1 MTQIISEEKKFDNWN
16 IKKKEINSSIK
27 ITYPKHREVWYISI
41 WKNIW
46 FESYWKW
53 ENFKRPVLV
62 LARIWTMFLVVSM
75 TTKWKDNKFYYKID
89 KNTFNRDS
97 FITLSQIKSVDK
109 KRFIIKI
116 WKIEEQDFQKI
127 KNRIKKLF

>member
-53 ENFKRPVLV
+53 DDFKRPVLV
-62 LARIWTMFLVVSM
+62 LARIWTMFLVASM
-75 TTKWKDNKFYYKID
+75 TTKGKNNKFYYKLKKD
-89 KNTFNRDS
+89 TFDIDS
-97 FITLSQIKSVDK
+97 FITLSQFKTIDK
-109 KRFIIKI
+109 KRFIEKM
-116 WKIEEQDFQKI
+116 WKVNLQDFEEI
-127 KNRIKKLF
+127 KKRIKHLF